1 MSTKIFGL
9 CENPVSTIDK
19 ALRFPYGEFVVP
31 TPVETVMPNG
41 NKEFGLKNM
50 PQTDEFVSPKQVVK
64 SNPIIKMRN
73 GIGKLMKH
81 FSRPIR

>member
-19 ALRFPYGEFVVP
+19 AIRIGGEFVLP
-31 TPVETVMPNG
+31 EPVYKELGSG
-41 NKEFGLKNM
+41 NPSFAKADF
-50 PQTDEFVSPKQVVK
+50 QSADEFVSKNKVVK

-81 FSRPIR
+81 FSKKLR